1 MSQPREASPADLC
14 ERHQR
19 RAVFAL
25 LGVALIQAVS
35 VVEGVAGATDDG
47 PYDLVRKV
55 LAIAVIALM
64 LSTLLWKARNRPGSR
79 HFFRLQEQGFVA
91 DALRRAYKASWFAT
105 FLILFLGSKSSERFD
120 SLPPHVFL
128 DAVLVVMLVVFS
140 SVFLFLSRGG
150 GADDFADGEDA

>member
-1 MSQPREASPADLC
+1 MSRAPEASPADLC

-19 RAVFAL
+19 RAVLAL
-25 LGVALIQAVS
+25 LGIALIQAVS
-35 VVEGVAGATDDG
+35 VAEGVAGATNDG
-47 PYDLVRKV
+47 PYDLIRKG
-55 LAIAVIALM
+55 LALLVIALM
-64 LSTLLWKARNRPGSR
+64 LSTLLWKVRNRPGSR

-105 FLILFLGSKSSERFD
+105 FLVLFLGSKSSERFD
-120 SLPPHVFL
+120 VLAPHVFL

-150 GADDFADGEDA
+150 GADDLADEDDA